1 MRKHEADD
9 HITRAFREGTL
20 IDLALA
26 RGALDALQRHKRA
39 GIPVVEWRDGRAVL
53 VPPEEIDTRSLQ
65 RTIEALA
72 RKSNGSKKSG
82 RGTSRRRRSRK

>member
-1 MRKHEADD
+1 MPRRETQ
-9 HITRAFREGTL
+9 HIARAFREITP
-20 IDLALA
+20 INLALA
-26 RGALDALQRHKRA
+26 RGVLGALRRHKQA
-39 GIPVVEWRDGRAVL
+39 GVPIAEWRDGRAIL